1 MSENKGAKTLSE
13 AIAQLEQVGKT
24 KSAEIKNLLGSDFSE
39 LKKSFEDLMPYLDT
53 LKTKVES
60 EVSRSKSEIEDKIT
74 KNPWLTFAI
83 VGFVAFV
90 IGCFVSAKKKDDS
103 P

>member
-1 MSENKGAKTLSE
+1 MSENKSVKTLSE

-24 KSAEIKNLLGSDFSE
+24 KSAEMKNLFGSDFSE
-39 LKKSFEDLMPYLDT
+39 LKKSLEDLRPYLDT

-60 EVSRSKSEIEDKIT
+60 EVIRSKSEIEDKII

-90 IGCFVSAKKKDDS
+90 IGCLVSAKKKDD
-103 P
+103 PQ